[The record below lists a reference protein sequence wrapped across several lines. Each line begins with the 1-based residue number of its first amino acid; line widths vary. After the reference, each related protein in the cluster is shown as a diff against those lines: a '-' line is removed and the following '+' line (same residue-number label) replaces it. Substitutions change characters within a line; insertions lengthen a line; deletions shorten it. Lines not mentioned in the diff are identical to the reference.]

1 MAGSPVDRQLLDAK
15 MSEAVVSV
23 RRALRQV
30 ETIQNYLVNHP
41 VQNPDNPETKVDP
54 LMAEF
59 GYDADEAYLIR
70 LVFGDLDYAG
80 RNLSTTMTNGR
91 KLTGLE

>member
-1 MAGSPVDRQLLDAK
+1 MAGSNVDRPLLDAK
-15 MSEAVVSV
+15 MAEAVISI
-23 RRALRQV
+23 RRAFRQV
-30 ETIQNYLVNHP
+30 ETIQAWLVNHP
-41 VQNPDNPETKVDP
+41 VPDNGAGVDP
-54 LMAEF
+54 LTGEF

-80 RNLSTTMTNGR
+80 NNLTSTMKNAR